1 MLNRLWKS
9 LKPVV
14 FWSYRRGS
22 WQYDLICVAILAFI
36 FGTPHSFFNDRPGA
50 PTTRAI
56 EWLADAGADSVFW
69 VQASA
74 VEAEDQ
80 SEVEQELQRLVAR
93 RSGKNLRVTKIERSA
108 GPEGDLNAYLVYARP

>member
-36 FGTPHSFFNDRPGA
+36 FGTPRTFFNDRPGA
-50 PTTRAI
+50 PTTRAV
-56 EWLADAGADSVFW
+56 ERLADAGQDSVFW
-69 VQASA
+69 VEASA
-74 VEAEDQ
+74 VAAEDESGVEAEL
-80 SEVEQELQRLVAR
+80 ETLVTR
-93 RSGKNLRVTKIERSA
+93 RSGKKMRVTKVEKSA
-108 GPEGDLNAYLVYARP
+108 GPDGDLYAYLVYARP

>member
-36 FGTPHSFFNDRPGA
+36 FGTPRAFFNDRPGA
-50 PTTRAI
+50 PTTRAV
-56 EWLADAGADSVFW
+56 ERLADSGPDSVFW

-74 VEAEDQ
+74 VAAKEETEIQ
-80 SEVEQELQRLVAR
+80 SELELLVAR
-93 RSGKNLRVTKIERSA
+93 RSGAKLRVTKVEPSA
-108 GPEGDLNAYLVYARP
+108 GPDGDLTAYLVYARP